1 MDKDQQELDKLIS
14 EIEAA
19 VRHSLICEA
28 MAGESLRC
36 AVGKGISL
44 EKLADELGDYPA
56 ALQTKIDLGNRL
68 HELLRT
74 QRLPE
79 ALDALK
85 NEGWLSRL
93 DLPEDDEEAV

>member
-1 MDKDQQELDKLIS
+1 MDNEQQKLDKLVA

-28 MAGESLRC
+28 MSGESLRK
-36 AVGKGISL
+36 AVEKGISL

-56 ALQTKIDLGNRL
+56 ALQIKIDLANRL
-68 HELLRT
+68 HELLHT
-74 QRLPE
+74 LRLIE

-85 NEGWLSRL
+85 HEGWIERL
-93 DLPEDDEEAV
+93 DPPEDDEEAV